1 MPGFL
6 GELFQ
11 GVDEG
16 FITLVRFG
24 ESGKP
29 ISTRIPVTQPE
40 LADEYVSEHTVT
52 LYYNVGVCS
61 SDLGPSVRGSKKD
74 VSAVTCLW
82 MDIDLPKIDSKKN
95 YPPEAHVMSAL
106 ADMPLKYS
114 ALVHT
119 GGGLHVYWFFNEPQT
134 FAEAS
139 AAESFEQKLSK
150 PWSNLFKVKLARFGQ
165 YDIDSIF
172 DVSRMMRIPGSW
184 HKNGRQC
191 VVTEANYNLRYSS
204 DDFATYVEEID
215 INKLMPSTYIP
226 KLFKRPDGTLNLQKL
241 DALVYNSPNFK
252 KTWEHKNAKLPS
264 GSEYDASLARHAID
278 AGWNDEEIAN
288 LIWAHN
294 ERHTPDRLKKLCRA
308 VPVFGTFLSSQI
320 AFARR
325 KAAESKKD
333 TSFDPEYFDPDADG
347 PDGFEMPPSTE
358 GGISNDS
365 GVAVAAPPSILTRPE
380 KLQKASK
387 ILGVPVAR
395 WIQVGRENP
404 LFTLVTAEGRSI
416 RIGGEREVV
425 DGWTTF
431 NRRLYSEIG
440 QQIPDEYKNKK
451 EWNNLLRGL
460 AMLVEVVDAP
470 EVTTAAMAQAGV
482 AQYLEEKRFGREK
495 DRENTLRIRRAYYD
509 GKKIHVNMQ
518 DLVKHLNMHG
528 GGHKWNNVEMVS
540 ALTSLGFDRET
551 LHYEIDGRRSTASYW
566 SKDASVFQDLI
577 GP

>member
-1 MPGFL
+1 MSEFL
-6 GELFQ
+6 RELFQ
-11 GVDEG
+11 GAEEG
-16 FITLVRFG
+16 YITLVRFG
-24 ESGKP
+24 DNGRP

-40 LADEYVSEHTVT
+40 LADGYVGEHNVT
-52 LYYNVGVCS
+52 LYYNVGLCR
-61 SDLGPSVRGSKKD
+61 SDLGPSVRGSKAD
-74 VSAVTCLW
+74 VSAVACLW

-95 YPPEAHVMSAL
+95 YPPEGHVMGAL

-134 FAEAS
+134 FSLPSDAEA
-139 AAESFEQKLSK
+139 FEGKLSK
-150 PWSNLFKVKLARFGQ
+150 PWSNLFKVKLARYGQ

-191 VVTEANYNLRYSS
+191 VVSEANYALRYSAE
-204 DDFATYVEEID
+204 DFATYVEEID
-215 INKLMPSTYIP
+215 VNKLMPSTYVP
-226 KLFKRPDGTLNLQKL
+226 KLVKRPDGTLNLVKL
-241 DALVYNSPNFK
+241 DALIHNCPNFK
-252 KTWEHKNAKLPS
+252 KTWDHKNPKLPS
-264 GSEYDASLARHAID
+264 GSEYDTSLARHAID

-294 ERHTPDRLKKLCRA
+294 EKHTPERLNKLCRA
-308 VPVFGTFLSSQI
+308 TPVFGTFLASQI

-325 KAAESKKD
+325 KAAESRSS
-333 TSFDPEYFDPDADG
+333 TSFDPEYVEPESDG
-347 PDGFEMPPSTE
+347 PDGFAMPPAGDGE
-358 GGISNDS
+358 G
-365 GVAVAAPPSILTRPE
+365 GVAVAPPPSTVMTRAE
-380 KLQKASK
+380 MLQKAST

-404 LFTLVTAEGRSI
+404 LFTLVTAEGKSI
-416 RIGGEREVV
+416 RVGGEVAVV
-425 DGWTTF
+425 DGWATF
-431 NRRLYSEIG
+431 NRRLYSELG
-440 QQIPDEYKNKK
+440 VQIPEKYKNKK

-470 EVTTAAMAQAGV
+470 EVTTASMAQAGI

-495 DRENTLRIRRAYYD
+495 DRDNTLRIRRAYYD
-509 GKKIHVNMQ
+509 GKKVYINMQ

-540 ALTSLGFDRET
+540 ALTSLGFEREVM
-551 LHYEIDGRRSTASYW
+551 HYRIDSRESTASYW